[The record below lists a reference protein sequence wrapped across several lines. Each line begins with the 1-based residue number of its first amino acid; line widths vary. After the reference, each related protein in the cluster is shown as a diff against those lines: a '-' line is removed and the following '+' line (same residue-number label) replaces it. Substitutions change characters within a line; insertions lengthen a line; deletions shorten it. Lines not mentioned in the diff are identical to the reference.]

1 MPKARFAQLT
11 GRRGVARRGAVAM
24 FAQTINSLSNLMVSI
39 VVARLLGPSALGR
52 FALLFTILLTLVA
65 LQTAWVGDSL
75 TVLDRGRSSIRQGI
89 ATSQWMHVFMGML
102 VGGLAARYI
111 GGVNSADAFIFALL
125 VAAWELEEYGR
136 RMFMARFEFWKQAAN
151 DGSYLV
157 ITAVC
162 LLAWGTL
169 TTMSLSAILC
179 CMTIGALGAFLLG
192 IAWLPAEERLIGP
205 SRTGFFEVS
214 RYGFWR
220 GAQSGSG
227 YLSQVVVRSL
237 VIGLSS
243 AATMGQIE
251 AARLVVSP
259 LTTLVAALS
268 NVTLASFARSAKA
281 KRPVSSLVGVV
292 ILGCGAVCLI
302 YGAFV
307 LALPG
312 FLTHLLGGAR
322 FSPDMTALIGWLLVA
337 LVLAVSTPFST
348 LAVVLVRSSTV
359 FRIRLIG
366 SAFEIS
372 LTVAVLLVAL
382 PSLMPTCLSIGAA
395 VSGIMLWRVARAA
408 SAANIDHQ
416 EDAASAVNLDRGE
429 APVGEI

>member
-1 MPKARFAQLT
+1 
-11 GRRGVARRGAVAM
+11 
-24 FAQTINSLSNLMVSI
+24 MVSI

-75 TVLDRGRSSIRQGI
+75 TVLDRKQPSIRQGI
-89 ATSQWMHVFMGML
+89 ATSQWMHVLVGML

-111 GGVNSADAFIFALL
+111 GGVSSVGAIIFAFL

-136 RMFMARFEFWKQAAN
+136 RMFMARLEFWRQAAN
-151 DGSYLV
+151 DSSYLV

-162 LLAWGTL
+162 LVGWATLA
-169 TTMSLSAILC
+169 TMSLSAILC
-179 CMTIGALGAFLLG
+179 CMTVGALGAFLLG
-192 IAWLPAEERLIGP
+192 VAWLPSEERLTGP
-205 SRTGFFEVS
+205 SRTGFMEVS

-281 KRPVSSLVGVV
+281 KRPVSSLIGVV
-292 ILGCGAVCLI
+292 IIGCGAVCLI

-307 LALPG
+307 LAFPG
-312 FLTHLLGGAR
+312 FLTHLLAGPR
-322 FSPDMTALIGWLLVA
+322 FNPDMTALIGWLLVA
-337 LVLAVSTPFST
+337 LVLALSTPFST

-359 FRIRLIG
+359 FRIRLVG
-366 SAFEIS
+366 SVFEIS
-372 LTVAVLLVAL
+372 LTVAVLLVSL

-395 VSGIMLWRVARAA
+395 ISGIMLWRVARAA
-408 SAANIDHQ
+408 SIANTSRGYDTSGVATFGR
-416 EDAASAVNLDRGE
+416 EDASVAE
-429 APVGEI
+429 T